1 MESGQGRQCLGT
13 VARAEVALLDHH
25 QQTLDEP
32 HQQIPLDHRVNVEG
46 ARAFHV
52 IRAQE
57 VHREQGVEQG
67 VGQGAG
73 ADTGA

>member
-1 MESGQGRQCLGT
+1 MESGQRHQRLGT
-13 VARAEVALLDHH
+13 VARAEADLLDHH
-25 QQTLDEP
+25 QTLDEP
-32 HQQIPLDHRVNVEG
+32 HHQIQLDHRVSVEG